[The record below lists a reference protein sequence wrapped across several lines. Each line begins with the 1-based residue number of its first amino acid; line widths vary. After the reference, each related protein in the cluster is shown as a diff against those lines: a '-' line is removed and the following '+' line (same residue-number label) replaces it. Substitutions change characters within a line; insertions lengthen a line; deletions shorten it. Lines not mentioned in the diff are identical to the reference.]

1 MTRTRITSLI
11 AALLIAGTFFVS
23 ASGTTSAEEVEVE
36 SNNFYFCSASFFNN
50 VCETTIATGDT
61 VTWNNVGGLHT
72 VTQCD
77 DDFGVCPP
85 LGGFDSG
92 FLNPGDTF
100 SQTFDEPGVITYW
113 CDIHPVQMRGRILV
127 EDPPAPTS
135 SPVPSPSPE
144 PTATPDAGTPAPSP
158 VITPAEVPPTGA
170 VPGEGSM
177 PSLAIAL
184 AVLGVALVAG
194 SSMAL
199 ANLRRR

>member
-1 MTRTRITSLI
+1 MTRPLI
-11 AALLIAGTFFVS
+11 IALGGAMLLAATIFV
-23 ASGTTSAEEVEVE
+23 ASPQTTSAEEVEVE
-36 SNNFYFCSASFFNN
+36 TNNFYFCSASFFNN

-85 LGGFDSG
+85 PGGFDSG

-127 EDPPAPTS
+127 EDPPTPTS

-144 PTATPDAGTPAPSP
+144 PTAPPDAETPAPSP
-158 VITPAEVPPTGA
+158 VITPAEVPSTGA
-170 VPGEGSM
+170 ASGGGTM

-184 AVLGVALVAG
+184 ATLGVALVAG
-194 SSMAL
+194 SSIVL
-199 ANLRRR
+199 AKLRRR